1 MSTKRWKTHRFAILA
16 GLGLVGATSACSTV
30 SPDEMDTG
38 LAALRAEMM
47 EEMEAGDEQVS
58 QELGSRIGS
67 VEQRLSQLES
77 DLQEME
83 REFEVTVQRLE
94 DQLRFDVPVY
104 FGFDESELS
113 PDAAPIL
120 DRFASVAQQY
130 YPEALITVEGFTD
143 PSGSAAYNQTLG
155 QRRADAVRQYL
166 VENGSVNDQRVRAVS
181 YGEDSSRLVQP
192 DATGPGQDGWQNRR
206 VVLVIDH
213 QGTAPAQATD
223 EQSTEE
229 QGTR

>member
-58 QELGSRIGS
+58 QQLGSRIGS

-113 PDAAPIL
+113 RDAAPIL
-120 DRFASVAQQY
+120 DRFASVVQQY

-155 QRRADAVRQYL
+155 QRRADSVRQYL
-166 VENGSVNDQRVRAVS
+166 VQNGSVNDQRVRAVS

-192 DATGPGQDGWQNRR
+192 SATGPGQDGWQNRR

-213 QGTAPAQATD
+213 QGTAPAQAT
-223 EQSTEE
+223 EE

>member
-1 MSTKRWKTHRFAILA
+1 MRTPHWTPSRFAILA
-16 GLGLVGATSACSTV
+16 GLGLIGATSACSTV
-30 SPDEMDTG
+30 SPEEMDTG

-47 EEMEAGDEQVS
+47 GEMQAGDEAVS
-58 QELGSRIGS
+58 QQLGSRINS
-67 VEQRLSQLES
+67 VEQRVAQLES

-83 REFEVTVQRLE
+83 QEFEVTVQRLE

-113 PDAAPIL
+113 SDAQPVL
-120 DRFASVAQQY
+120 DRFATVVQQY

-143 PSGSAAYNQTLG
+143 PAGPAEYNQILG

-166 VENGSVNDQRVRAVS
+166 VQSGSISDQRLRAVS
-181 YGEDSSRLVQP
+181 YGEDSSRLIQP
-192 DATGPGQDGWQNRR
+192 SETGPGLNGWQNRR

-213 QGTAPAQATD
+213 QGSAPAQATD
-223 EQSTEE
+223 VDA
-229 QGTR
+229 QGTTE

>member
-58 QELGSRIGS
+58 QQLGSRINS

-113 PDAAPIL
+113 RDAAPIL
-120 DRFASVAQQY
+120 DRFASVVQQY

-155 QRRADAVRQYL
+155 QRRADSVRQYL
-166 VENGSVNDQRVRAVS
+166 VQNGSVNDERVRAVS

-192 DATGPGQDGWQNRR
+192 SATGPGQDGWQNRR

-213 QGTAPAQATD
+213 QGSAPAQATD
-223 EQSTEE
+223 EQ
-229 QGTR
+229 GTR